1 MITEESEKLIQSYIE
16 WFKKKIDVKDI
27 NGVYEVIT
35 PFLDRHNDYI
45 TLYIKKS
52 NGNYILTDDGYTI
65 QDLRLSGCELNTEK
79 RRQVLD
85 TILNGFGVQL
95 QDDELMVETKY
106 DNFPQKKH
114 NLIQAMLSINDL
126 FAMAS
131 PIIVSLFRED
141 VEKYLQTHEIRFVTS
156 VKFPGKSGFD
166 HLFDFVIPASRIK
179 PERVIKAINDPNRQ
193 NISSFAFA
201 WNDIKAI
208 RQFDSDAYAILNDT
222 ENPINRDHIN
232 ALNQYGIKAINW
244 SHKEEYVEELAA

>member
-27 NGVYEVIT
+27 NGIYEVTT

-52 NGNYILTDDGYTI
+52 NGNYILTDNSYTI
-65 QDLRLSGCELNTEK
+65 QDLRMSGCELNTGK
-79 RRQVLD
+79 RRQMLD
-85 TILNGFGVQL
+85 TILNGFGIQL
-95 QDDELMVETKY
+95 QDDEIMVEAKY

-141 VEKYLQTHEIRFVTS
+141 VEKYLQTHDIRFTPS

-179 PERVIKAINDPNRQ
+179 PERVIKAINNPNRD
-193 NISSFAFA
+193 NILSFTFA
-201 WNDIKAI
+201 WNDVKAI
-208 RQFDSDAYAILNDT
+208 RRSDSNAYAILNDT
-222 ENPINRDHIN
+222 EHSINRDHIN
-232 ALNQYGIKAINW
+232 ALDQYGIKAIHW
-244 SHKEEYVEELAA
+244 SHKEEYVEDLAA